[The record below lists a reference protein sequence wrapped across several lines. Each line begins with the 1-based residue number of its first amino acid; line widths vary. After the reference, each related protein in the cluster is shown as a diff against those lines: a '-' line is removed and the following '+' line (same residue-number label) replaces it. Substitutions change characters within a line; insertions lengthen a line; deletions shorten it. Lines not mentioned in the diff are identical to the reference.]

1 MPDIAV
7 RWLGAGEGF
16 GEGAQPP
23 PQEKIFLY
31 KGSVVR
37 VSGSSL
43 KTGPAWPGHA
53 KITLDITAVE
63 FDQFSL

>member
-1 MPDIAV
+1 VPVIAV

-31 KGSVVR
+31 EGSVVR

-43 KTGPAWPGHA
+43 KPAQSGRGTQKLP
-53 KITLDITAVE
+53 
-63 FDQFSL
+63 